1 MPQFESMPIL
11 ERNSLYNKM
20 WTLRGNAFLVEVL
33 QEAKEEKFRYYPD
46 YRSFSPKHI
55 KRQCRATI
63 VSSYDSSDDKVCLLI
78 FLLVWDQQSGT
89 VRFKL
94 REGGIN
100 VKGRRKDWMDGAE
113 MYIVCSIIL
122 VVLCDFYRTRLKIV
136 VCPVLNCT
144 VGD

>member
-1 MPQFESMPIL
+1 ML
-11 ERNSLYNKM
+11 
-20 WTLRGNAFLVEVL
+20 FLL
-33 QEAKEEKFRYYPD
+33 KCYKKQGKKKFRYYPD

-113 MYIVCSIIL
+113 MCIAGFFYNHTTKVSIQVHIYIISKEILSKKWISISSMKNTLIL
-122 VVLCDFYRTRLKIV
+122 SKRRWILFGL
-136 VCPVLNCT
+136 
-144 VGD
+144 